1 LLRLEAD
8 FFLELAKQRVLHG
21 LALAHTAL
29 RKLPAA
35 RARALTKE
43 YLTAVTHQ
51 DDADVGSISLRIDPV
66 AHDASITGWHAAEQG
81 KETRCTSFIGQ
92 CRVTSRPPTTALLV
106 LLVALAAIVACLGLV
121 AGSTDIGVRP
131 ALAALFGDAAEP
143 ARTVVMEL
151 RAPRLLS
158 AFTIGSLLALAG
170 VLLQALF
177 RNPLADSY
185 VLGVSGGSS
194 VGALFALLVG
204 ASLGRAVF
212 SGHRR
217 HVGHLPVL
225 APGARRRHG
234 PRAAHRRRGGE
245 RLRCAGDAGAGAADN
260 GQLRGMMFWLAGDLG
275 WAAHPRIM
283 LAAALLAT
291 IVVTIISRPLDVL
304 ATGETNAQSL
314 GLDLTRWR
322 IVIVVLAGLLTA
334 GAVIQG
340 GTIGFIGLVIPH
352 LVRLAFGTAAHR
364 VVVPAAALAGGTL
377 LAAADLVARTAA
389 APRQLPV
396 GAIMALLGVPMFL
409 VLLRRLEGPR
419 AQ

>member
-1 LLRLEAD
+1 MSSRPSTTLL
-8 FFLELAKQRVLHG
+8 LALLFG
-21 LALAHTAL
+21 LAAVVAGLA
-29 RKLPAA
+29 
-35 RARALTKE
+35 
-43 YLTAVTHQ
+43 
-51 DDADVGSISLRIDPV
+51 
-66 AHDASITGWHAAEQG
+66 
-81 KETRCTSFIGQ
+81 
-92 CRVTSRPPTTALLV
+92 
-106 LLVALAAIVACLGLV
+106 LV

-131 ALAALFGDAAEP
+131 AVAALLGDPAEP
-143 ARTVVMEL
+143 ARTVVLEL

-158 AFTIGSLLALAG
+158 AFTIGALLALAG

-194 VGALFALLVG
+194 VGALFALLLG
-204 ASLGRAVF
+204 ASLWVVQCSAAVGAMAATF
-212 SGHRR
+212 
-217 HVGHLPVL
+217 LVL
-225 APGARRRHG
+225 ALA
-234 PRAAHRRRGGE
+234 RGGATV
-245 RLRCAGDAGAGAADN
+245 RVLLTGVVVASACGALVTLVLVLADN

-275 WAAHPRIM
+275 WAAHPWVM

-291 IVVTIISRPLDVL
+291 LLVTLIARPLDVL
-304 ATGETNAQSL
+304 ATGETTAQSL
-314 GLDLTRWR
+314 GLDLPRWR
-322 IVIVVLAGLLTA
+322 VVIVVLAGLLTA

-352 LVRLAFGTAAHR
+352 LVRLAFATAAHR

-419 AQ
+419 AT